1 MQPVSA
7 KHFVDLEF
15 PAAHRALVPSALQT
29 AYAAVDAL
37 YKQDPL
43 FGVRSAV
50 IGKGHVIAW
59 AVDLQFERL
68 IKSKQL
74 PYDYRWVPFE
84 KPTGEYLQI
93 RLSAS
98 TLSISQLADP
108 LAIPR
113 HAHFRQNRILSN
125 APFLD
130 LEELKDEQRVN
141 GLPHLILGHG
151 YQKLSFA
158 EIGVLDPEPKN
169 FGWIYRTPNLLNEVR
184 AVELE
189 LPKEEATDAEAV
201 ITLKEEITKWVR
213 DHDE

>member
-7 KHFVDLEF
+7 KYFVDSEF
-15 PAAHRALVPSALQT
+15 PSTHRALIPSALKT
-29 AYAAVDAL
+29 AYDAVEEL

-43 FGVRSAV
+43 FGVRSAI
-50 IGKGHVIAW
+50 IGKGYVIAW
-59 AVDLQFERL
+59 AVDLQVERL

-93 RLSAS
+93 RLLAS
-98 TLSISQLADP
+98 TLSISQLAEP
-108 LAIPR
+108 TSIPR

-130 LEELKDEQRVN
+130 LEGFEDEQRVN

-158 EIGVLDPEPKN
+158 EIGVLDPDPKSY
-169 FGWIYRTPNLLNEVR
+169 GWIYRTPNLLK
-184 AVELE
+184 AVHVVESE
-189 LPKEEATDAEAV
+189 LPKEEAADVEAV
-201 ITLKEEITKWVR
+201 VTLKEQISRWVR
-213 DHDE
+213 DHNE